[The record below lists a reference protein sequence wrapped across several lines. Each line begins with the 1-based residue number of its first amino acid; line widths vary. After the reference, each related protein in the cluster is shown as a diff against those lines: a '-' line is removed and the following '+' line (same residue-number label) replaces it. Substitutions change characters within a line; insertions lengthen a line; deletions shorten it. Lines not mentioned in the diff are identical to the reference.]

1 MRHSFLSESGGR
13 SRFALVVDTGAEDN
27 ATGALWADSFIDK
40 VLKPIGLESEI
51 YYGDHD
57 VSFTGIGEG
66 ACSSQTRAKLP
77 IGIDGFSAE
86 FGTTIFEKGNAACV
100 PGLLGLTSLLNMHA
114 CLDLRNVNNLSL
126 EITAPHGRQK
136 LNLVCRKKKE
146 NRKKGKKENRK
157 KGRN

>member
-1 MRHSFLSESGGR
+1 MAAVSAATTPASAWSFEGLEPFENREVRHSFLSESGGR

-100 PGLLGLTSLLNMHA
+100 QDYWVSLH
-114 CLDLRNVNNLSL
+114 C
-126 EITAPHGRQK
+126 
-136 LNLVCRKKKE
+136 
-146 NRKKGKKENRK
+146 
-157 KGRN
+157 